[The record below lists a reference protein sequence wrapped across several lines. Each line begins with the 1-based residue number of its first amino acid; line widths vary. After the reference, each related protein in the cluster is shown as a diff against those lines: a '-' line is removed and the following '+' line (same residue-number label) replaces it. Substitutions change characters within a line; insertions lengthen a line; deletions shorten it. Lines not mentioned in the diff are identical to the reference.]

1 MAESDVLVSM
11 RQGVVMTG
19 NDVLTA
25 ARRRAEALSSGDPE
39 ELRRWLHE
47 GFVWTSHRGEVFD
60 RAAYV
65 EANAHRLRWVSQEL
79 VDPQVTV
86 VGDTAIVVAAV
97 RDVVERD
104 GGPVTFTMRVTQTW
118 IRSADGWQCLAG
130 HAGPL
135 TPLGT

>member
-1 MAESDVLVSM
+1 MTQDDVLA
-11 RQGVVMTG
+11 
-19 NDVLTA
+19 A
-25 ARRRAEALSSGDPE
+25 ARRRAEALSSGDPD

-60 RAAYV
+60 RAAYL
-65 EANAHRLRWVSQEL
+65 EANARRVRWVSQDL

-97 RDVVERD
+97 HDVVERD
-104 GGPVTFTMRVTQTW
+104 GEPLAFAMRLTQTW
-118 IRSADGWQCLAG
+118 IRSADGWQCLSG

-135 TPLGT
+135 TPVST

>member
-1 MAESDVLVSM
+1 VTQDDVLA
-11 RQGVVMTG
+11 
-19 NDVLTA
+19 A
-25 ARRRAEALSSGDPE
+25 ARRRAEALSSGEPD

-47 GFVWTSHRGEVFD
+47 DFVWTSHRGEVFD
-60 RAAYV
+60 RAAYL
-65 EANAHRLRWVSQEL
+65 EANTRRLRWVSQEL

-97 RDVVERD
+97 HDVVERD
-104 GGPVTFTMRVTQTW
+104 GEPLNFTMRLTQTW

-135 TPLGT
+135 APGSVSAHEIPQV